1 MEKRIANVIIQSAG
15 GTAAKGSSTYKL
27 SLPSSW
33 IKELGISED
42 NRQIEL
48 CFDGATISISKRLS
62 VDEYIRINKAKKH
75 EIYELQFHDGSILCT
90 KIVADYTEKT
100 ICIENY
106 INDFIR
112 TAFGNNLIPTWN
124 DYEAFLEDRCIP
136 KSRAG
141 LREYLEAIGVD
152 KYDPLEIIQKT
163 EGRMSEDNQ
172 WLKVEVIK

>member
-15 GTAAKGSSTYKL
+15 GTATKGSSTYKI

-62 VDEYIRINKAKKH
+62 VDEYISLNKAKMH
-75 EIYELQFHDGSILCT
+75 ELFELLFYDGQMLCT

-100 ICIENY
+100 VCVENY
-106 INDFIR
+106 VDDFIR
-112 TAFGNNLIPTWN
+112 TAFGNNYIPTWS

-136 KSRAG
+136 RSRAG

-152 KYDPLEIIQKT
+152 RYNPLEIIQRT
-163 EGRMSEDNQ
+163 AGRMSEDNQ
-172 WLKVEVIK
+172 WLKVEEIK